1 METNI
6 CINCN
11 NTFTGLYCNR
21 CGQKVF
27 TNKDKSIKG
36 IAEEAFH
43 FATHFEGK
51 FFTTLQTVISRPGKL
66 SRDYCNGIR
75 QRYYKPMSFFL
86 MLIIIYLLFPY
97 MEGLNMRLEY
107 YRGVVL
113 TGDLITQQIDN
124 KLIESG
130 LTENE
135 LGKIFRQKSEKIA
148 KVLLLILIPLTAAA
162 LHLLFFRR
170 RKTAYDYM
178 VLATEINIFV
188 LLVFFLIFPLLLAI
202 AFTVA
207 NVQTMDESIFTP
219 FMLVVFIA
227 ALMQMFRS
235 FFRES
240 WLSLFIK
247 STLFLLL
254 YFVISQIIY
263 KSLLFEL
270 TFLLI

>member
-1 METNI
+1 
-6 CINCN
+6 
-11 NTFTGLYCNR
+11 
-21 CGQKVF
+21 
-27 TNKDKSIKG
+27 
-36 IAEEAFH
+36 
-43 FATHFEGK
+43 
-51 FFTTLQTVISRPGKL
+51 
-66 SRDYCNGIR
+66 
-75 QRYYKPMSFFL
+75 
-86 MLIIIYLLFPY
+86 
-97 MEGLNMRLEY
+97 MRLEY